1 MTDKHP
7 DPTHIRLAKR
17 VAEQLNCS
25 RSTAEQFIEGG
36 FVSVDGQLEEAPGAR
51 VRPDQV
57 VTVAPDASLLEL
69 TPVTLLLHKPAGAE
83 PWPQPQTH
91 SDADRSGVQV
101 LRKHFRDLQVMAP
114 LRADGAGLVVFTQDW
129 RVQRKLAEDAALL
142 EHEVMADVAGPVDG
156 ATLQRLRDGLP
167 LQGQRLPSVRASVS
181 SAAEGRTRLRLAF
194 KGMDPGLLAAA
205 CAAAGLPLQ
214 SFTRQRLGRV
224 ALGGLAPGQWRYLL
238 SSERF

>member
-1 MTDKHP
+1 MTGSDEP
-7 DPTHIRLAKR
+7 VRLAKR
-17 VAEQLNCS
+17 VAALKGCS
-25 RSTAEQFIEGG
+25 RSEAERYIEGG
-36 FVSVDGQLEEAPGAR
+36 WVRVDGQVVEEPAHR
-51 VRPDQV
+51 VLHERIEIDPAA
-57 VTVAPDASLLEL
+57 TLLD
-69 TPVTLLLHKPAGAE
+69 TGPVTLLLYKPAGGE

-142 EHEVMADVAGPVDG
+142 EHEVMADVAGPVDD
-156 ATLQRLRDGLP
+156 AMLQRLRDGLP
-167 LQGQRLPSVRASVS
+167 LQGQRLQSVRASVN

-194 KGMDPGLLAAA
+194 KGMDPCLLAAA
-205 CAAAGLPLQ
+205 CAEAGLPLQ

-238 SSERF
+238 ASERF